1 MIDNRLSLIGRF
13 FIQRFATN
21 NSWQTHRGQCL
32 PAIYPLAVLYG
43 VVAQTFLFSPEI
55 LFFFPFL
62 PKNFQHF
69 FFLTT
74 KREFVS
80 QIKRAKWAIASPK

>member
-1 MIDNRLSLIGRF
+1 LGGFLFSALQQTTAGKP
-13 FIQRFATN
+13 TN
-21 NSWQTHRGQCL
+21 YIPL
-32 PAIYPLAVLYG
+32 YPLAVLYG